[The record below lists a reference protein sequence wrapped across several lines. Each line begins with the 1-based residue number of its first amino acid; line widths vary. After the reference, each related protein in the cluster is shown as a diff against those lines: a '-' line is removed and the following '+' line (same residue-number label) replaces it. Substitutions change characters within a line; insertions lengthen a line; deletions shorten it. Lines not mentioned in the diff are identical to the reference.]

1 MIGKISKGKNFSGV
15 LKYVE
20 QKHEA
25 RLIGGNMLGRNAY
38 ELAAQFRV
46 SEALN
51 DRVERPVFHASL
63 SLPSREKLTD
73 NQWSDLAQRYLEKMD
88 FDEDHQWVAYRHS
101 DTEHEHI
108 HIIASRISVV
118 DGHAATQEYDYYR
131 SQEAIREL
139 EKEFDLQP
147 VPCSWQQ
154 SQKMPQSEV
163 KGRRPKLETDRGKES
178 KAKID
183 RTKQFLQSAISFET
197 RDHPSFSK
205 FVSRLNDQG
214 IRVGIKQTRTGKI
227 QGISYEMDGVALR
240 GSRLGSSYTWNGIQN
255 KLGVTVEAGRDR
267 AALNQAAAQHTE
279 MQTGATEKQK
289 MRRKY
294 RDKYREY
301 SAKAVS
307 AAEKVF
313 GENYTRKQID
323 YGVAIQATK
332 QMGFKEAEKVLLL
345 SDQVR
350 EWQESEKD
358 IERVVELASD
368 YIDQVKEDVV
378 GKTEERESWRE
389 IEGPE
394 L

>member
-1 MIGKISKGKNFSGV
+1 MF
-15 LKYVE
+15 
-20 QKHEA
+20 
-25 RLIGGNMLGRNAY
+25 
-38 ELAAQFRV
+38 
-46 SEALN
+46 
-51 DRVERPVFHASL
+51 
-63 SLPSREKLTD
+63 LT
-73 NQWSDLAQRYLEKMD
+73 
-88 FDEDHQWVAYRHS
+88 
-101 DTEHEHI
+101 
-108 HIIASRISVV
+108 
-118 DGHAATQEYDYYR
+118 
-131 SQEAIREL
+131 
-139 EKEFDLQP
+139 
-147 VPCSWQQ
+147 VP
-154 SQKMPQSEV
+154 MPNC
-163 KGRRPKLETDRGKES
+163 GL
-178 KAKID
+178 
-183 RTKQFLQSAISFET
+183 L
-197 RDHPSFSK
+197 
-205 FVSRLNDQG
+205 RLNDQG
-214 IRVGIKQTRTGKI
+214 IRVGVKRTRTGKI

-255 KLGVTVEAGRDR
+255 HLGVTVEVNRDR
-267 AALNQAAAQHTE
+267 AMLNQAAAQHTE

-301 SAKAVS
+301 SAKATE

-350 EWQESEKD
+350 EWQESSKD
-358 IERVVELASD
+358 LERVVELASD

-378 GKTEERESWRE
+378 GKTEESSSGRE

>member
-1 MIGKISKGKNFSGV
+1 MIGKISKGKSFGGV
-15 LKYVE
+15 LRYVE
-20 QKHEA
+20 GKQGA
-25 RLIGGNMLGRNAY
+25 QRIGGNMLGDNAA
-38 ELAAQFRV
+38 ELAKEFKV

-51 DRVERPVFHASL
+51 ERVEKPVFHASL
-63 SLPSREKLTD
+63 SLPRTEKLT
-73 NQWSDLAQRYLEKMD
+73 NQQWADIAERYLRGMG
-88 FDEDHQWVAYRHS
+88 FNEDYQWVAYRHT
-101 DTEHEHI
+101 DAEHEHI
-108 HIIASRISVV
+108 HIIASRINLV
-118 DGHAATQEYDYYR
+118 DGHAQNQKHDYYR
-131 SQEAIREL
+131 SQEVIREL
-139 EKEFDLQP
+139 ENEFGLKQ
-147 VPCSWQQ
+147 VQSSWQQ
-154 SQKMPQSEV
+154 QQKTEAN
-163 KGRRPKLETDRGKES
+163 PKLS
-178 KAKID
+178 KPGTQVKHSEIED
-183 RTKQFLQSAISFET
+183 TKQFLRGSIANET
-197 RDHPSFSK
+197 RDNPSFSK
-205 FVSRLNDQG
+205 FVSRLDDQG
-214 IRVGIKQTRTGKI
+214 IRVGVKRTRTGKI

-255 KLGVTVEAGRDR
+255 HLGVNVEVNRDR

-301 SAKAVS
+301 SAKATE

-358 IERVVELASD
+358 LERVVELASD
-368 YIDQVKEDVV
+368 YIDQVKEDER
-378 GKTEERESWRE
+378 GNIEESSSWRE